1 MKCTS
6 EKIFNESM
14 QSIFI
19 KTLII
24 LYTLIDI
31 RLCLKY
37 TVIEK
42 SSLQNSMAAYS
53 VLRSW
58 ISISLEF
65 KSWLCN

>member
-42 SSLQNSMAAYS
+42 SSLQNS
-53 VLRSW
+53 VTCLNH
-58 ISISLEF
+58 L
-65 KSWLCN
+65 L